1 MTVLERIVAALG
13 RRIDESNP
21 LVDARLQDGSRV
33 NAIIPPLAIDGP
45 ALTIRKFG
53 KRALTSDDPLKYQ
66 AITQE
71 MVDFL
76 KTSVLIRKNILIS
89 GGTGSG
95 KTTLLN
101 TLSSFIPSSEQ
112 IVTIE
117 DAAELQLHQDHLVRL
132 ESRPPNIEGRGQITI
147 RDLVRNALRGPDRI
161 VIGECR
167 GGEAFDM
174 LQAMNTGHDGSLT
187 THPCQFPSR
196 CTDTAGN
203 PRFNGWLRLAVTS
216 CSRTGRLGDHPDC
229 PGKSFQGWQ
238 SKNQQYHRGNWYGR

>member
-101 TLSSFIPSSEQ
+101 TLSSFIPSSER
-112 IVTIE
+112 IVTIMRQNCNCTRIIWSV
-117 DAAELQLHQDHLVRL
+117 LNLVRRISKVVDKSPFVIWSVTPCAAPTESSL
-132 ESRPPNIEGRGQITI
+132 ENVEVEKPLIC
-147 RDLVRNALRGPDRI
+147 
-161 VIGECR
+161 CR
-167 GGEAFDM
+167 
-174 LQAMNTGHDGSLT
+174 
-187 THPCQFPSR
+187 R
-196 CTDTAGN
+196 
-203 PRFNGWLRLAVTS
+203 
-216 CSRTGRLGDHPDC
+216 
-229 PGKSFQGWQ
+229 
-238 SKNQQYHRGNWYGR
+238 